1 MESNQTF
8 QQSGS
13 GVELVWLMEWKYGPA
28 KQQTNQS
35 STKSKCLCFVVLI
48 DGCVA
53 LVAAPQLLRNC
64 FRSFSPKVLFIHFCL
79 SARSL
84 AAGSEPRNSI
94 QLISLIW
101 FHCLLFAP
109 SAGFHSLH
117 SLNFIQQWA
126 PLNLYIPLLALH
138 VINFM
143 YLFILHK
150 NIQLWLLDSYPLHIN
165 YCYNIFLI
173 PSINFILQLINETK
187 KKDNLFL
194 SFGELMCWM
203 NGIEL
208 PPPSKVSL
216 LNCGV
221 FGYGFP
227 AQLTIIQPTSTHHW
241 FHLLKRKGAF
251 VFFSLGFLPFNKRM
265 NKKSWLN

>member
-165 YCYNIFLI
+165 YCYNIFY
-173 PSINFILQLINETK
+173 FISPNSMKEK
-187 KKDNLFL
+187 KSEIVWESEDN
-194 SFGELMCWM
+194 W
-203 NGIEL
+203 
-208 PPPSKVSL
+208 
-216 LNCGV
+216 
-221 FGYGFP
+221 
-227 AQLTIIQPTSTHHW
+227 
-241 FHLLKRKGAF
+241 AF
-251 VFFSLGFLPFNKRM
+251 VWLSGLGSPLAPLLWLWRCLPNKPL
-265 NKKSWLN
+265 NPLYQSIKEKKGIGLPVFAGAIEWKQTSKLKWKHKVLEWNGCALEGRRP

>member
-165 YCYNIFLI
+165 YCYNINLI
-173 PSINFILQLINETK
+173 HSFFSFNQRMKFHQIK
-187 KKDNLFL
+187 KFGFW
-194 SFGELMCWM
+194 FGEMEWL
-203 NGIEL
+203 IKE
-208 PPPSKVSL
+208 
-216 LNCGV
+216 
-221 FGYGFP
+221 
-227 AQLTIIQPTSTHHW
+227 
-241 FHLLKRKGAF
+241 
-251 VFFSLGFLPFNKRM
+251 
-265 NKKSWLN
+265 KKSCLLHKRLKIF